1 MFTKIFRIWGI
12 LLMISAMTFW
22 WISLGQKNETKFWNI
37 GAYSIVSVS
46 ARDDEWEEDK
56 DENDSWDSRRRRK
69 EDEGEW
75 DDDREQYI
83 IQENTP
89 VDPIPIESS
98 PVIVIE
104 KVTTPIRVNP
114 ETCVTTVGS
123 TPISLE
129 EKILQT
135 LGWLGLDAE
144 QRQILQSQ
152 FQGLYGDISQKYP
165 TSSWIIDVLQQL
177 SRQAESKINELR
189 SLPKV
194 DSSTIF
200 TTKIQSLQALKAL
213 ANIQIEVLN
222 PPLPIETS
230 IPCASSATS
239 PTVTAPA
246 PVTVKKVPAPTPV
259 KVTPVVSKPVTP
271 TPVKI
276 TPTPVKVAPKPVAPV
291 VNTRTT
297 AS

>member
-1 MFTKIFRIWGI
+1 M
-12 LLMISAMTFW
+12 
-22 WISLGQKNETKFWNI
+22 
-37 GAYSIVSVS
+37 
-46 ARDDEWEEDK
+46 
-56 DENDSWDSRRRRK
+56 
-69 EDEGEW
+69 
-75 DDDREQYI
+75 
-83 IQENTP
+83 
-89 VDPIPIESS
+89 
-98 PVIVIE
+98 
-104 KVTTPIRVNP
+104 
-114 ETCVTTVGS
+114 
-123 TPISLE
+123 
-129 EKILQT
+129 
-135 LGWLGLDAE
+135 
-144 QRQILQSQ
+144 
-152 FQGLYGDISQKYP
+152 
-165 TSSWIIDVLQQL
+165 QQL